1 MILTTSS
8 ESKTMKHNKKQCR
21 KCIYRGN
28 MQGPSLLFC
37 NYAAITDRTCL
48 RRKGKEVI
56 DIRGEDHE
64 RCELF
69 EEGKKPI
76 NDGLSPINY
85 RGIYN

>member
-1 MILTTSS
+1 M
-8 ESKTMKHNKKQCR
+8 TMKHNKKQCR

-28 MQGPSLLFC
+28 MQAPQVVFC

-48 RRKGKEVI
+48 RREGKEVI

-69 EEGKKPI
+69 EEGKKEKPI
-76 NDGLSPINY
+76 NELFEEVNADE
-85 RGIYN
+85 

>member
-1 MILTTSS
+1 
-8 ESKTMKHNKKQCR
+8 MKHDKKQCR
-21 KCIYRGN
+21 KCIYRGYL
-28 MQGPSLLFC
+28 QAPQVVFC

-48 RRKGKEVI
+48 RREGKEVI

-69 EEGKKPI
+69 EEGKKAKPI

-85 RGIYN
+85 RGIYNQ